1 MVHYKVTDIGIFV
14 NEEYI
19 LRSFPSPRQA
29 ANRPRFLFRDVEK
42 P

>member
-19 LRSFPSPRQA
+19 LRSFPSPAPSRQPA
-29 ANRPRFLFRDVEK
+29 KISIP
-42 P
+42 